1 MASRKRKPITNI
13 DDPRYVKA
21 LAHPLR
27 IRILAMLEEQ
37 PTSPVQL
44 AEKLGDATLGAVAY
58 HVRTL
63 FNLGLLELVGTRQR
77 RGATEHVYRAIEHP
91 RFTDES
97 WDALGPV
104 AKQRLL
110 TAMLQQIGEYT
121 SMSAAAGGFDRPDA
135 HITGTPLRL
144 DERGW
149 TQLAEATKK
158 WLRDVQRIEDGA
170 KKRTERSGDPHQTLD
185 VGLVIMLFEAQP
197 FSAQAREKDAV
208 APATHAGSA
217 AEHAG
222 AIFGQED

>member
-135 HITGTPLRL
+135 HITRTPLRL
-144 DERGW
+144 EDRGVRPPDRVRARLVELGRVDPPHVVCLEDLRVERH
-149 TQLAEATKK
+149 
-158 WLRDVQRIEDGA
+158 RR
-170 KKRTERSGDPHQTLD
+170 
-185 VGLVIMLFEAQP
+185 
-197 FSAQAREKDAV
+197 
-208 APATHAGSA
+208 GS
-217 AEHAG
+217 
-222 AIFGQED
+222 